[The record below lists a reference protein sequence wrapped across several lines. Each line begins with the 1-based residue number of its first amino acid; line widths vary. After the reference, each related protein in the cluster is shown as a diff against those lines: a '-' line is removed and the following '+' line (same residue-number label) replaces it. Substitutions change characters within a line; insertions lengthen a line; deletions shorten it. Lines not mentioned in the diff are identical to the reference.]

1 MAFTY
6 NLSSTV
12 AATLLLSKVRLLI
25 PDNDSTAYDLADDEI
40 TYFLGTVGNN
50 VTAAAVKCCRWL
62 ARKYSKKV
70 SFTADGLTMQHTQ
83 RAAEFAKRA
92 DELEAE
98 LSGGISI
105 APLLREDG
113 YSEAA
118 ATSDY
123 EGRAVYIKVQG

>member
-92 DELEAE
+92 DELESE
-98 LSGGISI
+98 LYGGISTSTLI
-105 APLLREDG
+105 RSDG
-113 YSEAA
+113 YSD
-118 ATSDY
+118 ATATNDY
-123 EGRAVYIKVQG
+123 EDRTVYIKV

>member
-6 NLSSTV
+6 DLTTNV
-12 AATLLLSKVRLLI
+12 GKVRLLI
-25 PDNDSTAYDLADDEI
+25 PDNDATAYDLDDDEI

-50 VTAAAVKCCRWL
+50 VTSAAVKCCRWL
-62 ARKYSKKV
+62 ARKYAKKV
-70 SFTADGLTMQHTQ
+70 GFTADGLTMQYTQ

>member
-1 MAFTY
+1 MTFTY

-92 DELEAE
+92 DELESE
-98 LSGGISI
+98 LYGGISTSTLI
-105 APLLREDG
+105 RSDG
-113 YSEAA
+113 YSDATAA
-118 ATSDY
+118 NDY
-123 EGRAVYIKVQG
+123 EDRTVYIKV